1 MVYSGY
7 MLCVCV
13 PGMDGM
19 SICHHSKLI
28 LEVWEYVSKSQKSL
42 DYTDVQCLH
51 NQTAISPCS
60 STPLHRS
67 LLPLWHLF
75 SHPLRTLTIFY
86 RRLTFPCSPFLY
98 LLTYRRNSKI
108 ISRTL
113 TPLCRPSKPLFHPS
127 APDHF
132 PLTPLC
138 HLLTPPLR
146 PFNAFQSPFNA
157 SPSPFDAFYSTF
169 DGGLMPPCRTSS
181 LPFNASSLQCKYF

>member
-1 MVYSGY
+1 MVYSSY

-51 NQTAISPCS
+51 SQTAISPCFL
-60 STPLHRS
+60 TPLHRP
-67 LLPLWHLF
+67 LLPLRHLF
-75 SHPLRTLTIFY
+75 SHPLRTLTIFH
-86 RRLTFPCSPFLY
+86 RPLTSPCSPFLH

-127 APDHF
+127 APDRC
-132 PLTPLC
+132 PLTTLC
-138 HLLTPPLR
+138 HLLTLPLR
-146 PFNAFQSPFNA
+146 PLPLFSRPLTPLHRPLTRFIQ
-157 SPSPFDAFYSTF
+157 PSM
-169 DGGLMPPCRTSS
+169 LV
-181 LPFNASSLQCKYF
+181 

>member
-13 PGMDGM
+13 PGMDGI
-19 SICHHSKLI
+19 SLCHHSKLI

-51 NQTAISPCS
+51 NQTAISPLTL
-60 STPLHRS
+60 TPLHRP
-67 LLPLWHLF
+67 LLPLCHLF
-75 SHPLRTLTIFY
+75 SHPLRTLTIFN
-86 RRLTFPCSPFLY
+86 RPLTSPCSPFLY

-113 TPLCRPSKPLFHPS
+113 
-127 APDHF
+127 APDHC

-146 PFNAFQSPFNA
+146 PLTLFSRPLTPLHRPLTRFIQ
-157 SPSPFDAFYSTF
+157 PS
-169 DGGLMPPCRTSS
+169 MPV
-181 LPFNASSLQCKYF
+181 